1 MLGGQTPILEPM
13 CSGFTVLIREGRTE
27 CRRTSCRSTECESL
41 DAPSGGDIILGELG
55 IEAVQNQPF
64 QNQAPV

>member
-13 CSGFTVLIREGRTE
+13 YSGFTVLIREGRVG

-55 IEAVQNQPF
+55 IGAVQNQPF
-64 QNQAPV
+64 QNQDPV